1 MMDTTAINGHGKR
14 WGWKEKRGRWARR
27 AVPLA
32 ATLLVA
38 LPVSAAHGGTR
49 AASGAD
55 GAIMLRYQFTP
66 GEQFAYAVTEHS
78 RAEVADPQAGLQ
90 TSARVGHFILRYA
103 IQSVSPDGT
112 AAAETSA
119 SASTVVLTLNGQSKT
134 YHGVNPPDVEDLG
147 ADNSLPGFATD
158 KHSISS
164 LVGRTRAY
172 GVQLFGALP
181 SSPLTPGATFR
192 TSANEDIT
200 TLTPVLQGAK
210 LPLARIVARNT
221 FVGYRQDGGVQVAVI
236 DSRATPS
243 YSGNGTIPTLLAGQM
258 FHVTGK
264 GTLHIVSTY
273 DVAHKRL
280 RGSTVDADLTFVVA
294 TSDAPD
300 QPVTHFRL
308 VRHFT
313 FQPVQG

>member
-1 MMDTTAINGHGKR
+1 MMDTTSINGYGKR
-14 WGWKEKRGRWARR
+14 QGRRTMCGRWARR
-27 AVPLA
+27 AGTA
-32 ATLLVA
+32 AAALLVA
-38 LPVSAAHGGTR
+38 LPVGAAHGTR
-49 AASGAD
+49 VASGAD
-55 GAIMLRYQFTP
+55 GAIVLRYQFTP
-66 GEQFAYAVTEHS
+66 GEQFAYVVTENE
-78 RAEVADPQAGLQ
+78 RAEVADPQAGLR
-90 TSARVGHFILRYA
+90 TSARVGHFILRYV

-112 AAAETSA
+112 AAAKTSA
-119 SASTVVLTLNGQSKT
+119 SSPTVVLTLNGQSKT
-134 YHGVNPPDVEDLG
+134 YHEVNPPDVEDLG

-158 KHSISS
+158 KHSIGS
-164 LVGRTRAY
+164 LVGRTRSY

-181 SSPLTPGATFR
+181 SSPLAPGATFR

-210 LPLARIVARNT
+210 LPLAHIMARNT
-221 FVGYRQDGGVQVAVI
+221 FVGYRQDGAVQVAVI

-243 YSGNGTIPTLLAGQM
+243 YSANGTIPALLAGQT

-273 DVAHKRL
+273 DVAHRRL

-300 QPVTHFRL
+300 QPVTHVHL

-313 FQPVQG
+313 FQPAQG

>member
-1 MMDTTAINGHGKR
+1 MKETSINGKR
-14 WGWKEKRGRWARR
+14 CGRKEKRGRWVRW
-27 AVPLA
+27 AVTAGA
-32 ATLLVA
+32 ALLVA
-38 LPVSAAHGGTR
+38 LPVGAAHSGAR

-55 GAIMLRYQFTP
+55 GAVVLRYQFAP
-66 GEQFAYAVTEHS
+66 GERFAYAVTENS
-78 RAEVADPQAGLQ
+78 RAEVEDPQYGLQ
-90 TSARVGHFILRYA
+90 TSGRVGHFALRYA
-103 IQSVSPDGT
+103 VQSVSPDGT
-112 AAAETSA
+112 TAAETSA
-119 SASTVVLTLNGQSKT
+119 SAATVVLTINGRSKT
-134 YHGVNPPDVEDLG
+134 YHGVNPPDIEYLG
-147 ADNSLPGFATD
+147 ADNSLPHYAGD

-164 LVGRTRAY
+164 LVGRTDAY

-181 SSPLTPGATFR
+181 SSPLAPGATFR

-210 LPLARIVARNT
+210 LPQARVVARNT
-221 FVGYRQDGGVQVAVI
+221 FVGYRRDGGVRVAVI

-243 YSGNGTIPTLLAGQM
+243 YSANGTIPTLLAGQM

-280 RGSTVDADLTFVVA
+280 RASTIDADLTFVVA

-300 QPVTHFRL
+300 QPVTHVRL

-313 FQPVQG
+313 FQPEQG